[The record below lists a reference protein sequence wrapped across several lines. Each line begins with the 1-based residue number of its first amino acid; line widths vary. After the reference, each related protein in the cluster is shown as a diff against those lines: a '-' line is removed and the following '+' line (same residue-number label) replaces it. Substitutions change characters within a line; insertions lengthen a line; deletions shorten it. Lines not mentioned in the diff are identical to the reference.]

1 MPENTQQNH
10 QQPKHTTTSDEML
23 ARRRLLKLGVYVPPA
38 VLGMMIVGGMP
49 TPAQAVVGSCC
60 PSACQPC
67 IDLVAPG
74 GEVQQ
79 CKNEC
84 AEKCADKKKKNRKKC
99 IKKCERKCKKKC
111 QKEWRKCNK
120 KRARLKKN
128 CGSAPN
134 PC

>member
-1 MPENTQQNH
+1 MPENTQQDH
-10 QQPKHTTTSDEML
+10 QKPKRTIISDEML
-23 ARRRLLKLGVYVPPA
+23 ARRRLLKLGAYVPPA

-67 IDLVAPG
+67 IDLAAG
-74 GEVQQ
+74 GETEGDGFEPF
-79 CKNEC
+79 KN
-84 AEKCADKKKKNRKKC
+84 
-99 IKKCERKCKKKC
+99 KKKC
-111 QKEWRKCNK
+111 QKKWRKCNK